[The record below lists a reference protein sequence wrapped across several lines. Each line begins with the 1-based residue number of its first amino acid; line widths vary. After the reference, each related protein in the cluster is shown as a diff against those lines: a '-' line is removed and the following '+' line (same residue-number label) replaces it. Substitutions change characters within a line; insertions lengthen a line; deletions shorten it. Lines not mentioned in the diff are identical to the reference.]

1 LWKPYDPKRA
11 EYAGRGH
18 LTKQQHTKKK
28 KKHQEQEK
36 EVETNATTEKSTT
49 IGNSL
54 ESHHLNRKKKKKK
67 KKKKHLCRMLSQ
79 QKLLMLE
86 NEGINT
92 ITIQAAE
99 LHLCVD
105 SVYSISNAPT
115 YIILSKTCFVSS
127 GCVR

>member
-67 KKKKHLCRMLSQ
+67 KKKHLCRMLSQ

>member
-67 KKKKHLCRMLSQ
+67 KKHLCRMLSQ